1 MHKLV
6 FSVMLYVPL
15 LAQEIQVIDHKI
27 VKDIQP
33 NWPVIINNVLDDST
47 SFKFLPSLDSVK
59 SESEGYRVQVLATR
73 YFERADSL
81 AVIMKNTVSDS
92 VYVDFEAP
100 NYKVRIGD
108 FIDRDSAESLQQ
120 ELMQMGYNSAW
131 ILRARINSQASIIK
145 YKLFVSRQIVVKF

>member
-6 FSVMLYVPL
+6 FSILLYVPL

-27 VKDIQP
+27 VKDIKP

-47 SFKFLPSLDSVK
+47 SFEFLLSLDSVQ
-59 SESEGYRVQVLATR
+59 SVSEGYRVQVLATR
-73 YFERADSL
+73 YFERAESL

-108 FIDRDSAESLQQ
+108 FIDRNSAESLQQ
-120 ELMQMGYNSAW
+120 ELVQMGYNSAW
-131 ILRARINSQASIIK
+131 ILRARINSQASRIN
-145 YKLFVSRQIVVKF
+145 Y

>member
-6 FSVMLYVPL
+6 FSILLSAPL
-15 LAQEIQVIDHKI
+15 LSQEIQVIDHKI

-47 SFKFLPSLDSVK
+47 SFEFLLSLDSVQ
-59 SESEGYRVQVLATR
+59 SVSEGYRVQVLATR

-120 ELMQMGYNSAW
+120 DLVQMGYNSAW
-131 ILRARINSQASIIK
+131 ILRTRINSQASRIK
-145 YKLFVSRQIVVKF
+145 Y

>member
-1 MHKLV
+1 MHKLA
-6 FSVMLYVPL
+6 FLILLYVPL

-47 SFKFLPSLDSVK
+47 SFELLLSLDSVQ
-59 SESEGYRVQVLATR
+59 SVSEGYRVQVLATR

-81 AVIMKNTVSDS
+81 AVIMKNTVRDR

-100 NYKVRIGD
+100 NYKVRVGD

-120 ELMQMGYNSAW
+120 DLVQMGYNSAW
-131 ILRARINSQASIIK
+131 ILRSRINSKASGIE
-145 YKLFVSRQIVVKF
+145 Y

>member
-6 FSVMLYVPL
+6 FSILLYAPL

-47 SFKFLPSLDSVK
+47 SFEFILSLDSVR
-59 SESEGYRVQVLATR
+59 SVSEGYRVQVLATR
-73 YFERADSL
+73 YYERADSL
-81 AVIMKNTVSDS
+81 AVLMKNTVSDS

-120 ELMQMGYNSAW
+120 ELVQMGYNSAW
-131 ILRARINSQASIIK
+131 ILRARINSQASRIN
-145 YKLFVSRQIVVKF
+145 Y

>member
-6 FSVMLYVPL
+6 FSILLYAPL

-47 SFKFLPSLDSVK
+47 SFEFLLSLDSVQ
-59 SESEGYRVQVLATR
+59 SVSEGYRVQVLATR

-108 FIDRDSAESLQQ
+108 FIDRNSAESLQQ
-120 ELMQMGYNSAW
+120 DLVQMGYNSAW
-131 ILRARINSQASIIK
+131 ILRTRINSQASRII
-145 YKLFVSRQIVVKF
+145 Y

>member
-6 FSVMLYVPL
+6 FLILLYVPL
-15 LAQEIQVIDHKI
+15 LTQEIQVIDHKI

-47 SFKFLPSLDSVK
+47 SFEFLLSLDSVQ
-59 SESEGYRVQVLATR
+59 SVSEGYRVQVLATR

-81 AVIMKNTVSDS
+81 AVIMKFFFSDS

-108 FIDRDSAESLQQ
+108 FTDRDSAESLQQ
-120 ELMQMGYNSAW
+120 ELVQMGYNSAW
-131 ILRARINSQASIIK
+131 ILRARINSQASRK
-145 YKLFVSRQIVVKF
+145 NY

>member
-6 FSVMLYVPL
+6 FSILLSVPL
-15 LAQEIQVIDHKI
+15 LTQDIQAIDHKV

-47 SFKFLPSLDSVK
+47 SFEFVLSLDSIQSV
-59 SESEGYRVQVLATR
+59 SEGYRVQVLATR

-81 AVIMKNTVSDS
+81 AVIMKSTLSDS

-100 NYKVRIGD
+100 NYKVRVGD
-108 FIDRDSAESLQQ
+108 FIDRNSAESLQQ
-120 ELMQMGYNSAW
+120 DLVKMGYNSAW
-131 ILRARINSQASIIK
+131 ILRSRINSKASGIE
-145 YKLFVSRQIVVKF
+145 Y

>member
-6 FSVMLYVPL
+6 FSILLYVPL
-15 LAQEIQVIDHKI
+15 LAQEIQVIDHKM

-33 NWPVIINNVLDDST
+33 NWPVIINNVLDDSA
-47 SFKFLPSLDSVK
+47 SFGFLPSLDSVQ
-59 SESEGYRVQVLATR
+59 SVSEGYRVQVLATR

-81 AVIMKNTVSDS
+81 AVIMKYTVSDS

-120 ELMQMGYNSAW
+120 ELVQMGYNSAW
-131 ILRARINSQASIIK
+131 ILRTRINSQASRIN
-145 YKLFVSRQIVVKF
+145 Y

>member
-6 FSVMLYVPL
+6 FSILLSAPL
-15 LAQEIQVIDHKI
+15 LSQEIQVIDHKI

-47 SFKFLPSLDSVK
+47 SFKFLLSLDSVQ
-59 SESEGYRVQVLATR
+59 SVSEGYRVQVLATR
-73 YFERADSL
+73 YFERAESL

-108 FIDRDSAESLQQ
+108 FIDRNSAESLQQ
-120 ELMQMGYNSAW
+120 ELVQMGYNSAW
-131 ILRARINSQASIIK
+131 ILRARINSQASRIN
-145 YKLFVSRQIVVKF
+145 Y

>member
-6 FSVMLYVPL
+6 FSILLYVPL

-47 SFKFLPSLDSVK
+47 SFEFLLSLDSVQ
-59 SESEGYRVQVLATR
+59 SVSEGYRVQVLATR

-81 AVIMKNTVSDS
+81 AVIMKNTVRDS

-120 ELMQMGYNSAW
+120 ELVQMGYNSAW
-131 ILRARINSQASIIK
+131 ILRARINSQASRIN
-145 YKLFVSRQIVVKF
+145 Y

>member
-47 SFKFLPSLDSVK
+47 SFEFVLSLDSVQ
-59 SESEGYRVQVLATR
+59 SVLEGYRVQVLATR

-81 AVIMKNTVSDS
+81 AVIMKNTVRDS

-100 NYKVRIGD
+100 NYKVRVGD

-120 ELMQMGYNSAW
+120 ELVQMGYNSAW
-131 ILRARINSQASIIK
+131 ILRTRINSQASRIN
-145 YKLFVSRQIVVKF
+145 Y

>member
-6 FSVMLYVPL
+6 FLILLYVPL
-15 LAQEIQVIDHKI
+15 LAQEIQVVDHKI

-47 SFKFLPSLDSVK
+47 SFEFLLSLDSVK
-59 SESEGYRVQVLATR
+59 SVSEGYRVQVLATR
-73 YFERADSL
+73 YYERADSL
-81 AVIMKNTVSDS
+81 AVLMKNTVSDS

-108 FIDRDSAESLQQ
+108 FIDRDSAESLQK
-120 ELMQMGYNSAW
+120 ELVQMGYNSAW
-131 ILRARINSQASIIK
+131 ILRTRINSQASGIN
-145 YKLFVSRQIVVKF
+145 Y

>member
-6 FSVMLYVPL
+6 FSILLYVPL
-15 LAQEIQVIDHKI
+15 LAQEIQVIDHKM

-47 SFKFLPSLDSVK
+47 SFEFLLSLDSVQ
-59 SESEGYRVQVLATR
+59 SVSEGYRVQVLATR

-120 ELMQMGYNSAW
+120 DLVQMGYNSAW
-131 ILRARINSQASIIK
+131 ILRSRINSKASGIE
-145 YKLFVSRQIVVKF
+145 Y

>member
-6 FSVMLYVPL
+6 FLILLYVPL
-15 LAQEIQVIDHKI
+15 LSQEIQVIDHKI

-47 SFKFLPSLDSVK
+47 SFEFLLSLDSVQ
-59 SESEGYRVQVLATR
+59 SVSEGYRVQVLATR
-73 YFERADSL
+73 YFERAESL

-108 FIDRDSAESLQQ
+108 FIDRNSAESLQQ
-120 ELMQMGYNSAW
+120 ELVQMGYNSAW
-131 ILRARINSQASIIK
+131 ILRARINSQASRIN
-145 YKLFVSRQIVVKF
+145 Y

>member
-6 FSVMLYVPL
+6 FSIMLYVPL

-33 NWPVIINNVLDDST
+33 NWPVIINNVLDDSA
-47 SFKFLPSLDSVK
+47 SFGFLPSLDSVQ
-59 SESEGYRVQVLATR
+59 SVSEGYRVQVLATR

-145 YKLFVSRQIVVKF
+145 Y

>member
-6 FSVMLYVPL
+6 FLILLCAHL
-15 LAQEIQVIDHKI
+15 LAQDSQVIEYKT
-27 VKDIQP
+27 VKDIPP

-131 ILRARINSQASIIK
+131 ILRARINSQASRIK
-145 YKLFVSRQIVVKF
+145 Y

>member
-1 MHKLV
+1 
-6 FSVMLYVPL
+6 MLYVPL

-47 SFKFLPSLDSVK
+47 SFEFLLSLDSVQ
-59 SESEGYRVQVLATR
+59 SVSEGYRVQVLATR

-120 ELMQMGYNSAW
+120 DLVQMGYNSAW
-131 ILRARINSQASIIK
+131 VLRTRINPQASRIK
-145 YKLFVSRQIVVKF
+145 Y

>member
-6 FSVMLYVPL
+6 FLILLYVTIW
-15 LAQEIQVIDHKI
+15 AQEVQVIDHKI

-47 SFKFLPSLDSVK
+47 SFELLLSLDSVQ
-59 SESEGYRVQVLATR
+59 SVSEGYRVQVLATR

-81 AVIMKNTVSDS
+81 AVIMKNTVRDS

-100 NYKVRIGD
+100 NYKVRVGD

-120 ELMQMGYNSAW
+120 DLVKMGYNSAW
-131 ILRARINSQASIIK
+131 VLRTRINSQASRIK
-145 YKLFVSRQIVVKF
+145 Y

>member
-6 FSVMLYVPL
+6 FLILLYVPL
-15 LAQEIQVIDHKI
+15 LSQEIQVIDHKI

-47 SFKFLPSLDSVK
+47 SFEFLLSLDSVQ
-59 SESEGYRVQVLATR
+59 SVSEGYRVQVLATR
-73 YFERADSL
+73 YFERAESL

-120 ELMQMGYNSAW
+120 DLVQMGYNSAW
-131 ILRARINSQASIIK
+131 ILRARINSQASRIN
-145 YKLFVSRQIVVKF
+145 Y

>member
-6 FSVMLYVPL
+6 FSILLYVPL

-47 SFKFLPSLDSVK
+47 SFEFLLSLDSVQ
-59 SESEGYRVQVLATR
+59 SVSEGYRVQVLATR

-81 AVIMKNTVSDS
+81 AVIMNFFFSDS

-108 FIDRDSAESLQQ
+108 FTDRDSAESLQQ
-120 ELMQMGYNSAW
+120 ELVQMGYNSAW
-131 ILRARINSQASIIK
+131 ILRARINSQASRK
-145 YKLFVSRQIVVKF
+145 NY

>member
-6 FSVMLYVPL
+6 FSILLYVPL

-47 SFKFLPSLDSVK
+47 SFEFLLSLDSVK
-59 SESEGYRVQVLATR
+59 SVSEGYRVQVLATR
-73 YFERADSL
+73 YYERADSL
-81 AVIMKNTVSDS
+81 AVLMKNTVSDS

-120 ELMQMGYNSAW
+120 ELVQMGYYSAW
-131 ILRARINSQASIIK
+131 ILRTRINSQASRII
-145 YKLFVSRQIVVKF
+145 Y

>member
-6 FSVMLYVPL
+6 FLILLYVPL
-15 LAQEIQVIDHKI
+15 LSQEIQVIDHKI
-27 VKDIQP
+27 VKDIKP

-47 SFKFLPSLDSVK
+47 SFEFLLSLDSVQ
-59 SESEGYRVQVLATR
+59 SVSEGQRVQVLATR
-73 YFERADSL
+73 YFERAESL

-120 ELMQMGYNSAW
+120 DLVQMGYNSAW
-131 ILRARINSQASIIK
+131 ILRTRINSQASRIN
-145 YKLFVSRQIVVKF
+145 Y

>member
-6 FSVMLYVPL
+6 FSILLYVPL
-15 LAQEIQVIDHKI
+15 LAQEIQVINHKI

-47 SFKFLPSLDSVK
+47 SFEFLLSLDSVQ
-59 SESEGYRVQVLATR
+59 SVSEGYRVQVLATR
-73 YFERADSL
+73 YFERAESL

-108 FIDRDSAESLQQ
+108 FIDRNSAESLQQ
-120 ELMQMGYNSAW
+120 ELVQMGYNSAW
-131 ILRARINSQASIIK
+131 ILRARINSQASRIN
-145 YKLFVSRQIVVKF
+145 Y

>member
-6 FSVMLYVPL
+6 FSILLYVPL

-47 SFKFLPSLDSVK
+47 SFEFFLSLDSVQFI
-59 SESEGYRVQVLATR
+59 SEGYRVQVLATR
-73 YFERADSL
+73 YYERADSL
-81 AVIMKNTVSDS
+81 AVLMKNTVSDS

-108 FIDRDSAESLQQ
+108 FINRDSAESLQKD
-120 ELMQMGYNSAW
+120 LVQMGYYSAW
-131 ILRARINSQASIIK
+131 ILRTRINSQASRII
-145 YKLFVSRQIVVKF
+145 Y

>member
-6 FSVMLYVPL
+6 FLILLYVPL
-15 LAQEIQVIDHKI
+15 LSQEIQVIDHKI

-47 SFKFLPSLDSVK
+47 SFEFLLSLDSVQ
-59 SESEGYRVQVLATR
+59 SVSEGYRVQVLATR

-81 AVIMKNTVSDS
+81 AVLMKNTVSDS

-108 FIDRDSAESLQQ
+108 FINRDSAESLQKD
-120 ELMQMGYNSAW
+120 LVQMGYYSAW
-131 ILRARINSQASIIK
+131 ILRTRINSQASRII
-145 YKLFVSRQIVVKF
+145 Y

>member
-6 FSVMLYVPL
+6 FLILLYVPL
-15 LAQEIQVIDHKI
+15 LSQEIQIIDYKI

-47 SFKFLPSLDSVK
+47 SFESLLSLDSVQFV
-59 SESEGYRVQVLATR
+59 SEGYRVQVLATR

-120 ELMQMGYNSAW
+120 ELVQMGYNSAW
-131 ILRARINSQASIIK
+131 ILRARINSQASRIN
-145 YKLFVSRQIVVKF
+145 Y

>member
-6 FSVMLYVPL
+6 FSILLYVPL

-47 SFKFLPSLDSVK
+47 SFEFLLSLDSVQ
-59 SESEGYRVQVLATR
+59 SVSEGYRVQVLATR
-73 YFERADSL
+73 YFERANSL

-108 FIDRDSAESLQQ
+108 FIDRNSAESLQQ
-120 ELMQMGYNSAW
+120 DLVQMGYDSAW
-131 ILRARINSQASIIK
+131 ILRTRINSQ
-145 YKLFVSRQIVVKF
+145 VSRINY

>member
-6 FSVMLYVPL
+6 FSILLYVPL

-47 SFKFLPSLDSVK
+47 SFEFLLSLDSVK
-59 SESEGYRVQVLATR
+59 SVSEGYRVQVLATR
-73 YFERADSL
+73 YYERADSL
-81 AVIMKNTVSDS
+81 AVLMKNTVSDS

-120 ELMQMGYNSAW
+120 ELVQMGYNSAW
-131 ILRARINSQASIIK
+131 ILRARINSQASRIN
-145 YKLFVSRQIVVKF
+145 Y

>member
-6 FSVMLYVPL
+6 FLILLYVPL
-15 LAQEIQVIDHKI
+15 LTQEIQVIDHKI
-27 VKDIQP
+27 VKDIEP

-47 SFKFLPSLDSVK
+47 SFEFLLSLDSVQ
-59 SESEGYRVQVLATR
+59 SVSEGYRVQVLATR

-81 AVIMKNTVSDS
+81 AVIMNFFFSDS

-108 FIDRDSAESLQQ
+108 FTDRDSAESLQQ
-120 ELMQMGYNSAW
+120 ELVQMGYNSAW
-131 ILRARINSQASIIK
+131 ILRARINSQASRK
-145 YKLFVSRQIVVKF
+145 NY

>member
-120 ELMQMGYNSAW
+120 DLVQMGYNSAW
-131 ILRARINSQASIIK
+131 ILRSRINSKASGIE
-145 YKLFVSRQIVVKF
+145 Y

>member
-1 MHKLV
+1 
-6 FSVMLYVPL
+6 
-15 LAQEIQVIDHKI
+15 VIDHKI

-47 SFKFLPSLDSVK
+47 SFEFLLSLDSVQ
-59 SESEGYRVQVLATR
+59 SVSEGYRVQVLATR

-120 ELMQMGYNSAW
+120 ELVQMGYNSAW
-131 ILRARINSQASIIK
+131 ILRARINSQASRIN
-145 YKLFVSRQIVVKF
+145 Y

>member
-6 FSVMLYVPL
+6 FSILLYVPL

-47 SFKFLPSLDSVK
+47 SFEFLLSLDSVQ
-59 SESEGYRVQVLATR
+59 SVSEGYRVQVLATR

-108 FIDRDSAESLQQ
+108 FIERDSAESLQQ
-120 ELMQMGYNSAW
+120 ELVQMGYNSAW
-131 ILRARINSQASIIK
+131 ILRARINSQASRIN
-145 YKLFVSRQIVVKF
+145 Y

>member
-6 FSVMLYVPL
+6 FLILLYVPL
-15 LAQEIQVIDHKI
+15 LSQEIQVIDHKI

-47 SFKFLPSLDSVK
+47 SFEFLLSLDSVQ
-59 SESEGYRVQVLATR
+59 SVSEGYRVQVLATR

-108 FIDRDSAESLQQ
+108 FIDRNSAESLQQ
-120 ELMQMGYNSAW
+120 DLVQMGYNSAW
-131 ILRARINSQASIIK
+131 ILRSRINSQASRIN
-145 YKLFVSRQIVVKF
+145 Y

>member
-47 SFKFLPSLDSVK
+47 SFEFLLSLDSVQ
-59 SESEGYRVQVLATR
+59 SVSEGYRVQVLATR

-81 AVIMKNTVSDS
+81 AVIMKYTVSDS

-145 YKLFVSRQIVVKF
+145 Y

>member
-6 FSVMLYVPL
+6 FLILLYVPL
-15 LAQEIQVIDHKI
+15 LTQEIQVIDHKI
-27 VKDIQP
+27 VKDIEP

-47 SFKFLPSLDSVK
+47 SFEFLLSLDSVQ
-59 SESEGYRVQVLATR
+59 SVSEGYRVQVLATR
-73 YFERADSL
+73 YYERADSL
-81 AVIMKNTVSDS
+81 AVLMKNTVSDS

-120 ELMQMGYNSAW
+120 ELVQMGYNSAW
-131 ILRARINSQASIIK
+131 ILRARINSQASRII
-145 YKLFVSRQIVVKF
+145 Y